1 MILMKVE
8 VDKMNNFF
16 QQQLYHNYQI
26 NQEKKLIRKESNK
39 LSFMLFIAIIFMNIA
54 ATVLF
59 MFISFFGQSSSL
71 TSTASQNS
79 YSSYDYIING
89 LGEFAGF
96 FVVPFVF
103 CLIFHYKF
111 SNVIPVSNNKKYNP
125 LLLVLGG
132 YAICTIANIAVSL
145 LDYNLSIFGLTNTTG
160 VEFTTKTPLDQVI
173 YFICIAIIPA
183 LTEEFMFRGVI
194 LNSFRKFGDGFAILM
209 SSLLFGFMHG
219 NFVQIPFAFIVGLAC
234 GFIVVKT
241 NSIIPAMVL
250 HLLNNGISV
259 IFDIVANYVGDNLYS
274 VISSVVI
281 FVLTLLGFISIVL
294 LIKKGLNF
302 KFGNKSIVSLGAKDR
317 IVQFFANPGTII
329 LLSFFIIEA
338 FITLIGF

>member
-1 MILMKVE
+1 
-8 VDKMNNFF
+8 
-16 QQQLYHNYQI
+16 
-26 NQEKKLIRKESNK
+26 
-39 LSFMLFIAIIFMNIA
+39 
-54 ATVLF
+54 
-59 MFISFFGQSSSL
+59 
-71 TSTASQNS
+71 
-79 YSSYDYIING
+79 
-89 LGEFAGF
+89 
-96 FVVPFVF
+96 
-103 CLIFHYKF
+103 
-111 SNVIPVSNNKKYNP
+111 
-125 LLLVLGG
+125 
-132 YAICTIANIAVSL
+132 
-145 LDYNLSIFGLTNTTG
+145 
-160 VEFTTKTPLDQVI
+160 
-173 YFICIAIIPA
+173 
-183 LTEEFMFRGVI
+183 MFRGVI

-259 IFDIVANYVGDNLYS
+259 IIDIVANYVGDNLYS

>member
-1 MILMKVE
+1 MVLMKVE
-8 VDKMNNFF
+8 VDKMNNFY
-16 QQQLYHNYQI
+16 QDPLYHNYQI

-59 MFISFFGQSSSL
+59 MFIAFSNKGSAL
-71 TSTASQNS
+71 TSTALQNS

-103 CLIFHYKF
+103 CLMFHYKF
-111 SNVIPVSNNKKYNP
+111 SEVIPVNSNKKYNP

-132 YAICTIANIAVSL
+132 YAICTVANIAVNL
-145 LDYNLSIFGLTNTTG
+145 LNINLSLFGLTNTTG
-160 VEFTTKTPLDQVI
+160 VEFTTKTPLDQII
-173 YFICIAIIPA
+173 YFVCIAIIPA

-250 HLLNNGISV
+250 HLLNNGTSV
-259 IFDIVANYVGDNLYS
+259 IIDITANYVGDNLYS
-274 VISSVVI
+274 VISSVII
-281 FVLTLLGFISIVL
+281 FVLTLIGFISIVL
-294 LIKKGLNF
+294 LVKKGLNC
-302 KFGNKSIVSLGAKDR
+302 KFESRSIVSLGAKDR

-338 FITLIGF
+338 FITLIG